1 MMNKITGHYS
11 QSYDDELNEAVDR
24 LLTMGALVEQ
34 QLRDAI
40 KAFIKG
46 DRDLA
51 LEVIQTDRTVNTQE
65 IGIEEHCLE
74 IIARRQPAAR
84 DLRLIVGVLKSIND
98 VERIGDQAEH
108 IAKQLLDEDCQRP
121 TEAQLEDIE
130 MMGDKVLQMLQQ
142 SLSAFK
148 EMDAALALAVLKQD
162 KLVDHDYGRILRH
175 NLTYM
180 LEDTR
185 QITRGLHLIWVAR
198 ALERIGDHAQ
208 NICEFSIF
216 IAKGQNVSHLSEE
229 EVEAVVDKGRK

>member
-1 MMNKITGHYS
+1 MNKITGHYS
-11 QSYDDELNEAVDR
+11 HAYDDELNEAVDR
-24 LLTMGALVEQ
+24 LIRMGALVGEQ
-34 QLRDAI
+34 LQDAI

-46 DRDLA
+46 DRELA
-51 LEVIQTDRTVNTQE
+51 SQVIQTDRKVNAQE
-65 IGIEEHCLE
+65 IDIEEHCLD
-74 IIARRQPAAR
+74 IIARRQPTAI

-121 TEAQLEDIE
+121 TDAQLEDID
-130 MMGDKVLQMLQQ
+130 MMGDKVLNMLQQ
-142 SLSAFK
+142 ALLSFQR
-148 EMDAALALAVLKQD
+148 MDPALALDVLKQD
-162 KLVDHDYGRILRH
+162 RLVDHDYGRILRH

-216 IAKGQNVSHLSEE
+216 ITKGRNVSHLTED
-229 EVEAVVDKGRK
+229 EVDAVVHDKV